1 MGRGQATWGEEGGVT
16 CPSFLTVLGSTPEA
30 ARARAWGEHRAGG
43 GGGWEQEFG
52 LGKSHSRDIRGLST
66 F

>member
-1 MGRGQATWGEEGGVT
+1 MGRGQDTWGEEGGVT

-30 ARARAWGEHRAGG
+30 ARARARGEHRA
-43 GGGWEQEFG
+43 GGWEQEFG
-52 LGKSHSRDIRGLST
+52 LGKSRSRDIRGLST